1 MTCCKS
7 TRNCTVDWIRKN
19 NYSILTVADTS
30 LQESHQGF
38 ANTDQHNLRESSNGG
53 NRSPDSSSTASDNE
67 ERNEEYSDDN
77 VVSFYDGCVMTTSQ
91 FKDIVDSMKIPEE
104 CVLTVPHLFSGPLD
118 KFSHVMKSFP
128 SSVNSDEGFVQLPS
142 GLLVPY
148 HCYDY
153 ITFMHQSGSG
163 SEPSGTLLSTGEYI
177 DPTTVANIVASATT
191 PHQNFIITTNN
202 EVVPYEI
209 YSTYIDSLSLDD
221 KKLIKVLVRNL
232 KVPIPYLIFKEIYDK
247 YTSESGYN
255 ESSEDKV
262 KLIGSDTEITLK
274 EFLSVISNL
283 YVLNQ
288 ATVTLPSKSTMSLTS
303 FIQLSR
309 ILGEEYTKHCLVNIP
324 NTDYSIPFLVFKEI
338 YSTYFNK
345 NSPNLSKD
353 TNVNLKLSVSDEYPH
368 SSDVEVFNLD
378 RDITIEN
385 QSSPSKSCRNTR
397 HNTEQRTPNE
407 KEVQFVPDKQHTY
420 SEFRNNC

>member
-1 MTCCKS
+1 
-7 TRNCTVDWIRKN
+7 
-19 NYSILTVADTS
+19 
-30 LQESHQGF
+30 
-38 ANTDQHNLRESSNGG
+38 
-53 NRSPDSSSTASDNE
+53 
-67 ERNEEYSDDN
+67 
-77 VVSFYDGCVMTTSQ
+77 
-91 FKDIVDSMKIPEE
+91 
-104 CVLTVPHLFSGPLD
+104 
-118 KFSHVMKSFP
+118 
-128 SSVNSDEGFVQLPS
+128 
-142 GLLVPY
+142 
-148 HCYDY
+148 
-153 ITFMHQSGSG
+153 
-163 SEPSGTLLSTGEYI
+163 LLSTGEYI

-209 YSTYIDSLSLDD
+209 YSTYIDSLSRDD
-221 KKLIKVLVRNL
+221 KKLIKVLVPNL

-247 YTSESGYN
+247 YTSESDYN

-288 ATVTLPSKSTMSLTS
+288 ATVTLPSKSTMSLRS

-407 KEVQFVPDKQHTY
+407 KEVQFVPDKQHT
-420 SEFRNNC
+420 SEEFRKNCYFCPS